1 MIPLSFAQRRLWF
14 IQQLEGPS
22 ATYNVPVSLRLT
34 GAVDRDALAAAL
46 RDVLERHEVLR
57 TTFLVEDGE
66 PHQHIHEMDELDWAL
81 ETVKLPDTATPADL
95 AAAVAGVFGYTFD
108 LSAELPV
115 RAWLFSAGPDEH
127 ALALLVHHI
136 ASDGHSKR
144 PLAQDLS
151 TAYAARCAGEAPVW
165 EPLPVQYADYALWQR
180 ELLGDSADPDSVGSR
195 QVAFWREALAGAP
208 EELALPIDH
217 PRPPVPSHQG
227 LSAPFTVPADV
238 HARLRHL
245 ARTEGVTTFMV
256 LQAVLAMTLSKLG
269 AGTDIP
275 VGTAVAGRTDVAL
288 RDLVGFF
295 VNTLVLR
302 TDLSGDPTFAEVLGR
317 VRETSLAAMAHQ
329 DVPFEKLVEELAPA
343 RSLARHPLFQVMLS
357 VDHAAQAAVDLG
369 AVRAGSLADVATD
382 DVTANL
388 KKIAK
393 FDLEIAVDEHLD
405 TQGTPGGLRGS
416 VIVAADLFEQ
426 DTAAHL
432 AERLTRALTALV
444 TDPATRLS
452 AVDVLTETE
461 RDLLL
466 HQWNAT
472 TTHIDPALVPDLFEA
487 HAQLTPDAVAAV
499 FEGTELTY
507 GELDTRA
514 NRLAYHLLG
523 LGIGR
528 ESVVGLCLPRGLD
541 LLVGILAVWKAG
553 GAYVPLDPEHP
564 EERLAYILRDSGAR
578 AVVATR
584 DAADG
589 VAARLGVERV
599 VWLDDPATVT
609 GLDRMPAVAPSR
621 QTDPANLAYVIYT
634 SGSTGRPKGVGVGHG
649 ALANLVS
656 VFAPLMGVGRGVRVL
671 QFASFGFDASVLDVA
686 VALASGGGLVVASVA
701 ERSDPVLLRGL
712 VESAGVVSASV
723 VPSLLA
729 VLEPGDLAGV
739 TSMVVGSEGI
749 EPSLARLWAS
759 GRRLVHAYGPTEA
772 TVISAVGVVDP
783 DGVGVVPFG
792 GPVANTRMFVLD
804 EFLRP
809 VAPGVAGELY
819 IGGSQLARGYVGRAG
834 LTAERFVADPFGAT
848 AGGRLYRTGDVVRW
862 TGGGELVFVGRADEQ
877 VKIRGFRIELGEVQ
891 SAIAAHPR

>member
-22 ATYNVPVSLRLT
+22 ATYNIPVSLRLT

-46 RDVLERHEVLR
+46 RDVLARHEVLR
-57 TTFLVEDGE
+57 TTFRVEDGE
-66 PHQHIHEMDELDWAL
+66 PHQHIHEMGDLDWAL
-81 ETVKLPDTATPADL
+81 QTVELPDAATPADL
-95 AAAVAGVFGYTFD
+95 AGAVAGVFGHTFD
-108 LSAELPV
+108 LSTELPV

-136 ASDGHSKR
+136 ASDGWSKS

-195 QVAFWREALAGAP
+195 QVAFWRETLADAP
-208 EELALPIDH
+208 EELALPFDH

-227 LSAPFTVPADV
+227 LSAPFSVPADV
-238 HARLRHL
+238 HARLRDL
-245 ARTEGVTTFMV
+245 ARAEGVTTFMA

-288 RDLVGFF
+288 KDLVGFF

-302 TDLSGDPTFAEVLGR
+302 TDLSGDPTFREVLNR
-317 VRETSLAAMAHQ
+317 VRETSLAAMANQ

-357 VDHAAQAAVDLG
+357 VDHATQAQVDLG

-393 FDLEIAVDEHLD
+393 FDLEIAVDEHVD
-405 TQGTPGGLRGS
+405 AEGAPAGLHGS

-426 DTAAHL
+426 DTATQL
-432 AERLTRALTALV
+432 AERLARALTALV
-444 TDPATRLS
+444 TAPATRLS

-472 TTHIDPALVPDLFEA
+472 TTDVEAAHVPDLFEA
-487 HAQLTPDAVAAV
+487 HAQLTPEAVAAV

-507 GELDTRA
+507 AELDTRA
-514 NRLAYHLLG
+514 NRLAHHLLD
-523 LGIGR
+523 LGVSS

-541 LLVGILAVWKAG
+541 MLVGILAVWKAG

-564 EERLAYILRDSGAR
+564 EERLSYILRDSGAR
-578 AVVATR
+578 AVVSTS
-584 DAADG
+584 DAAEG
-589 VAARLGVERV
+589 AAARLGVEHV
-599 VWLDDPATVT
+599 VWLDDPATLT
-609 GLDRMPAVAPSR
+609 GLDHMPAVAPSR
-621 QTDPANLAYVIYT
+621 HTTPANLAYVIYT

-671 QFASFGFDASVLDVA
+671 QFASFGFDASVLDVG
-686 VALASGGGLVVASVA
+686 VALASGGGLVVASAA

-712 VESAGVVSASV
+712 VGSAGVVSASV

-729 VLEPGDLAGV
+729 VLDPGDLAGV
-739 TSMVVGSEGI
+739 VSMVVGSEGI
-749 EPSLARLWAS
+749 DPSLARVWAS

-783 DGVGVVPFG
+783 D
-792 GPVANTRMFVLD
+792 
-804 EFLRP
+804 
-809 VAPGVAGELY
+809 
-819 IGGSQLARGYVGRAG
+819 
-834 LTAERFVADPFGAT
+834 
-848 AGGRLYRTGDVVRW
+848 
-862 TGGGELVFVGRADEQ
+862 
-877 VKIRGFRIELGEVQ
+877 
-891 SAIAAHPR
+891 